1 MIFCQK
7 INLSNKST
15 FSFLQVMMSHSPDI
29 WPGLTE
35 SSVIAPFYVIILM
48 HNWVI
53 TKNFVPKQNKKM
65 KKKNSFF
72 KSFFKFKKTF

>member
-1 MIFCQK
+1 
-7 INLSNKST
+7 
-15 FSFLQVMMSHSPDI
+15 MMPQSPDI

-65 KKKNSFF
+65 KKKQFF
-72 KSFFKFKKTF
+72 

>member
-15 FSFLQVMMSHSPDI
+15 FLFLQVMMPHSPDI

-53 TKNFVPKQNKKM
+53 TKNFVQKQNKKM
-65 KKKNSFF
+65 KKKQFF
-72 KSFFKFKKTF
+72 

>member
-1 MIFCQK
+1 
-7 INLSNKST
+7 
-15 FSFLQVMMSHSPDI
+15 MSHSPDI

-65 KKKNSFF
+65 KKKTVFSTLFSNL
-72 KSFFKFKKTF
+72 KKLLKIFRTLQKTLILLF

>member
-1 MIFCQK
+1 
-7 INLSNKST
+7 
-15 FSFLQVMMSHSPDI
+15 MMSHSPDI

-65 KKKNSFF
+65 KKKTVFSTLFSNL
-72 KSFFKFKKTF
+72 KKLLKIFRTLQKTLILLF

>member
-15 FSFLQVMMSHSPDI
+15 FSFLQVMMPHSPDI

-65 KKKNSFF
+65 KKKQFF
-72 KSFFKFKKTF
+72 